1 MLITDLIA
9 EVWALLPVGLWWAL
23 FALTAVVIA
32 VLRAEAR

>member
-9 EVWALLPVGLWWAL
+9 DVWALLPEGLWWVL
-23 FALTAVVIA
+23 GGLGVIVFL

>member
-9 EVWALLPVGLWWAL
+9 EVWSLLPEGLWWVLGGLGAIV
-23 FALTAVVIA
+23 FF